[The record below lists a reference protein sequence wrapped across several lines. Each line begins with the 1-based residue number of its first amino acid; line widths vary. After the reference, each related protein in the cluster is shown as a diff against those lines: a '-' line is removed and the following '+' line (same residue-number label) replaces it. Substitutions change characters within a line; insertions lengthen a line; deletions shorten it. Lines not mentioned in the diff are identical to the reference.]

1 MLHITNREDV
11 FQIVKEYIAVPSI
24 IVEVGAF
31 TGQDTVRM
39 AKAFPESKIYA
50 FEPVPEL
57 YNALIATTAPYPKVT
72 PYSAAVSDHK
82 GTMPLHV
89 AYKPNGKITQASS
102 LRKPKERLAH
112 SPITFPE
119 IIDVPTITLTSW
131 AQQIGV
137 DHIDLLWLDTQGHEM
152 TILQS
157 IKDTLL
163 LHVRAIYTEVAFTE
177 AYEGQTHADQ
187 VTAWLIDA
195 GFTPIAQ
202 DFENPPKWFF
212 GNLLFIRTNTKRVIR
227 SR

>member
-11 FQIVKEYIAVPSI
+11 FQIVKKHIAQPAI

-31 TGQDTVRM
+31 KGQDTVRM
-39 AKAFPESKIYA
+39 AKEFPKSKIYA
-50 FEPVPEL
+50 FEPVPAL
-57 YNALIATTAPYPKVT
+57 YEALVTATVTYPQVVACC
-72 PYSAAVSDHK
+72 AAVSDHD
-82 GTMPLHV
+82 GTMPIHV

-119 IIDVPTITLTSW
+119 IIDVPTITLNGW
-131 AQQIGV
+131 AQQTNI

-157 IKDTLL
+157 IKETLL
-163 LHVRAIYTEVAFTE
+163 SHVRAIYTEVAFTE
-177 AYEGQTHADQ
+177 AYEGQTHANH
-187 VTAWLIDA
+187 VTTWLSNA

-212 GNLLFIRTNTKRVIR
+212 GNVLFVRNDLLQ
-227 SR
+227 